1 MIDKKKLLAVIPARG
16 GSKRLPRKNILDL
29 GGKPL
34 ISWTIEAALGV
45 KYIDRV
51 IVSTD
56 DKEIADIS
64 KKYGADVPFMRPD
77 ELATD
82 KAISTDVVLSLL
94 RQLEKNDE
102 YYDYVILLQPTS
114 PLRSCEDIE
123 GAIEQ
128 LIDKNNNAVVSV
140 CKSEHSPLWMNLLPE
155 DKSMV
160 NFIDDSLQDT
170 RSEDLPSYYRLNGAV
185 YLIKTNTLLNTKYP
199 TFYPNENISA
209 YIMPSNRS
217 IDIDNIDDFNMAEM
231 LLDYSKRCE

>member
-1 MIDKKKLLAVIPARG
+1 MPSLSSTAYGVAVLR
-16 GSKRLPRKNILDL
+16 
-29 GGKPL
+29 
-34 ISWTIEAALGV
+34 
-45 KYIDRV
+45 
-51 IVSTD
+51 
-56 DKEIADIS
+56 
-64 KKYGADVPFMRPD
+64 
-77 ELATD
+77 AT
-82 KAISTDVVLSLL
+82 
-94 RQLEKNDE
+94 E
-102 YYDYVILLQPTS
+102 
-114 PLRSCEDIE
+114 
-123 GAIEQ
+123 
-128 LIDKNNNAVVSV
+128 
-140 CKSEHSPLWMNLLPE
+140 NLLPE